1 MKAIRVAFG
10 LLAAVAA
17 TAGHSAD
24 KVYKWKDAAGVVHFS
39 DAPPPKG
46 TEFDNVRIVNQSA
59 PITQNPQAAAP
70 AGDAA
75 NAAGGE
81 AQPADDG
88 NAARCRSAR
97 ERIALLNSS
106 SPLTIERGGKI
117 VELTAAER
125 AAELRVATTT
135 VESVCTPAAGGQ

>member
-1 MKAIRVAFG
+1 MKAIQVAFG

-59 PITQNPQAAAP
+59 AITQDQAAQQQAAAKPGEGEAKPAPAP
-70 AGDAA
+70 AG
-75 NAAGGE
+75 E
-81 AQPADDG
+81 SQ
-88 NAARCRSAR
+88 RCRSAR
-97 ERIALLNSS
+97 ERVAMLNSS
-106 SPLTIERGGKI
+106 SPLSVERDGKL
-117 VELTAAER
+117 VDMTAAER
-125 AAELRVATTT
+125 AAELRIATTT
-135 VESVCTPAAGGQ
+135 IESVCTPPAGGQ